1 MSSANVDAMVRE
13 GISAVRAGKK
23 EDARI
28 LLMRAVDIDQF
39 NEQAWLWLSAVV
51 ESEDEQRICLEN
63 VVQINPSNDRAREG
77 LKMLGGGGSSNAA
90 PPPKATSTSVEWS
103 APATETSSPSSYRQ
117 VDEPTA
123 EEYDDWV
130 AGLGLSGS
138 SEVRDTSGIFTAS
151 PFEDDGTGG
160 PFSIGPA
167 ASPASTRSDPPAPS
181 RPAESPRSP
190 GFEAARSSVFGDDD
204 ELDSLDEELRDFDPE
219 EYFRQIPKDIKVG
232 ALPGSGRSSTSPL
245 TVVAVIVLLLLN
257 VGAAVMLAMNFV
269 GSGG

>member
-77 LKMLGGGGSSNAA
+77 LKMLGGGGSNAA

-103 APATETSSPSSYRQ
+103 APETETSSPSSYRQ

-151 PFEDDGTGG
+151 PFEDEDAVG
-160 PFSIGPA
+160 PFSTGA
-167 ASPASTRSDPPAPS
+167 ASPPASTRSAAPAPS
-181 RPAESPRSP
+181 RTADSPRSP
-190 GFEAARSSVFGDDD
+190 GFESASRGRSALEDDD
-204 ELDSLDEELRDFDPE
+204 ELDELHDFDPE

-232 ALPGSGRSSTSPL
+232 ALPGSGGSSRSPL
-245 TVVAVIVLLLLN
+245 TIVAVIVLLLLN
-257 VGAAVMLAMNFV
+257 VGAAVMLAMNFMS
-269 GSGG
+269 SGA